1 MVDWRSDDRE
11 LLARILTAEAGNQ
24 GPIGMTAAGNV
35 IMNRA
40 NTPGYGDGVRGVIM
54 KPGQFSPMNS
64 VTGYARGEQGQNID
78 ALRPT
83 ETAYMVADSLLQ
95 GTAGDI
101 TGGATHFFN
110 PDISNPSWAQGK
122 DFTRIGDHVF
132 GKADAGRGTT
142 QNTGATAMRQPTMT
156 QGQPAPMPQE
166 QQQPGGLRGLLSDP
180 DFYDRLAIG
189 LGGLTMNP
197 NQALMQMSADR
208 IAGRAQTRQD
218 TAATNRTVEYL
229 RSQGR
234 DDLADAVASGS
245 LGGRDAA
252 AILFQPTA
260 QSEQSQIVS
269 AAQLREMFPGTQ
281 IEDGLYNLKAD
292 GTANKVGG
300 GGTTV
305 NVDTRAEGKFEEAF
319 ATGDAKTI
327 NTVYDAGLQAQ
338 RNIGRIEQ
346 LDQLLA
352 AAPSG
357 VEGRLKGIAGEFGIA
372 TEGLSDIQAAQA
384 LINSLVPEQR
394 QPGSGPM
401 SDADL
406 ELFKQSLPRIINQPD
421 GNRRIISTMRAIAE
435 YDRLGAEIVQRM
447 RAGEIDRAQ
456 AFQLLQERPNP
467 LANFRAPAG
476 GPASPAGAPS
486 AAPAI
491 RTFNPQTGQL
501 E

>member
-64 VTGYARGEQGQNID
+64 VTGYARGEQGQDID

-83 ETAYMVADSLLQ
+83 KTAYMVADSLLQ

-132 GKADAGRGTT
+132 GQADSGRGTT
-142 QNTGATAMRQPTMT
+142 SNTGATAMRQPTMT

-166 QQQPGGLRGLLSDP
+166 QQQPGGLRGLLSNP
-180 DFYDRLAIG
+180 DFLDSLAIG
-189 LGGLTMNP
+189 FGSLTQDP
-197 NQALMQMSADR
+197 NEALMQMSSDR
-208 IAGRAQTRQD
+208 IAGRAQTRQE
-218 TAATNRTVEYL
+218 TSATNRTVEYL

-245 LGGRDAA
+245 LSGKDAA
-252 AILFQPTA
+252 EIMFQEPKERGQIL
-260 QSEQSQIVS
+260 S
-269 AAQLREMFPGTQ
+269 AAQMREMFPGTQ

-300 GGTTV
+300 GGTSV
-305 NVDTRAEGKFEEAF
+305 NVNTGSEVGTIPPGFELITDPESGARQLRRIPGGEPEQEAQAAQF
-319 ATGDAKTI
+319 DK
-327 NTVYDAGLQAQ
+327 QAQ
-338 RNIGRIEQ
+338 AAAAQSSLELINSVLESDSLESVTGMFQGRLPAMSQSGTDLVTRIEQ
-346 LDQLLA
+346 LQGQAFLQAFESLKGGG
-352 AAPSG
+352 SITE
-357 VEGRLKGIAGEFGIA
+357 VEGQAATNAIARLNRAQSAEAFR
-372 TEGLSDIQAAQA
+372 EGLRDLQNIYQRAVERAS
-384 LINSLVPEQR
+384 NSE
-394 QPGSGPM
+394 
-401 SDADL
+401 
-406 ELFKQSLPRIINQPD
+406 
-421 GNRRIISTMRAIAE
+421 
-435 YDRLGAEIVQRM
+435 
-447 RAGEIDRAQ
+447 
-456 AFQLLQERPNP
+456 
-467 LANFRAPAG
+467 
-476 GPASPAGAPS
+476 S
-486 AAPAI
+486 AAPA
-491 RTFNPQTGQL
+491 TTGNTINGVTVG
-501 E
+501 EPY

>member
-40 NTPGYGDGVRGVIM
+40 NTTGYGDGVRGVIM

-78 ALRPT
+78 AIRPN

-122 DFTRIGDHVF
+122 EFTRIGDHVF
-132 GKADAGRGTT
+132 GRADAPRCTT
-142 QNTGATAMRQPTMT
+142 QNTGAIAMRQPVMT

-166 QQQPGGLRGLLSDP
+166 QQPGGLRGLLSNP
-180 DFYDRLAIG
+180 DFFDQLAIG
-189 LGGLTMNP
+189 FGGLTLNP
-197 NQALMQMSADR
+197 NQALMQASADR

-245 LGGRDAA
+245 LSGKDAA
-252 AILFQPTA
+252 AIMFQEPK
-260 QSEQSQIVS
+260 ERGQILS
-269 AAQLREMFPGTQ
+269 AAQMREMFPGTQ

-300 GGTTV
+300 GGTTINMPGEPLKV
-305 NVDTRAEGKFEEAF
+305 LPDGRIVIADPAAPDGFRAVTPPGTAAAQEAQTAQVDKEAQL
-319 ATGDAKTI
+319 ASAQDSLKLINSVLENENLESVTGMIQGRLPAF
-327 NTVYDAGLQAQ
+327 NQAGTDLVT
-338 RNIGRIEQ
+338 RIEQ
-346 LDQLLA
+346 LQGKA
-352 AAPSG
+352 FEMAFES
-357 VEGRLKGIAGEFGIA
+357 LKGSGAITEREGQAATNAIARLNRAQSAEAFR
-372 TEGLSDIQAAQA
+372 EGL
-384 LINSLVPEQR
+384 
-394 QPGSGPM
+394 
-401 SDADL
+401 L
-406 ELFKQSLPRIINQPD
+406 ELQQIFQ
-421 GNRRIISTMRAIAE
+421 RA
-435 YDRLGAEIVQRM
+435 V
-447 RAGEIDRAQ
+447 
-456 AFQLLQERPNP
+456 ERTS
-467 LANFRAPAG
+467 G
-476 GPASPAGAPS
+476 GGS
-486 AAPAI
+486 AAPA
-491 RTFNPQTGQL
+491 TTTGNTINGVTVG
-501 E
+501 EPY

>member
-24 GPIGMTAAGNV
+24 GPIGMIAAGNV

-40 NTPGYGDGVRGVIM
+40 NTTGYGDGVRGVIM

-132 GKADAGRGTT
+132 GRADAGRDTT
-142 QNTGATAMRQPTMT
+142 QNTRATAMRPTTMT
-156 QGQPAPMPQE
+156 QVLPAPMPQE
-166 QQQPGGLRGLLSDP
+166 QQPSGLRGLLSDP

-197 NQALMQMSADR
+197 NQQLMQMSADR
-208 IAGRAQTRQD
+208 IAGRRQERQD

-245 LGGRDAA
+245 LSGKDAA
-252 AILFQPTA
+252 AMLFNKDAAEGVVVDGRLINKRTGEVIYEPTGGPAFDVEKVQSARKEFTGLPQVKAFADQTTAYSLVISSIDDPSPAGDLALIFNYMKVLDPGSAVKEGEFATA
-260 QSEQSQIVS
+260 QNAGSVDD
-269 AAQLREMFPGTQ
+269 RTR
-281 IEDGLYNLKAD
+281 GLYNRIMSGERLSERQRAD
-292 GTANKVGG
+292 FA
-300 GGTTV
+300 
-305 NVDTRAEGKFEEAF
+305 DRATRLYSGAEQQYQSIAEQYGSF
-319 ATGDAKTI
+319 AQA
-327 NTVYDAGLQAQ
+327 AGLPADQVIPDYSFVGNRYQTPLIYQLPPTPPGVTQQDWEQSWQNMTDAQ
-338 RNIGRIEQ
+338 RQ
-346 LDQLLA
+346 
-352 AAPSG
+352 
-357 VEGRLKGIAGEFGIA
+357 
-372 TEGLSDIQAAQA
+372 
-384 LINSLVPEQR
+384 
-394 QPGSGPM
+394 
-401 SDADL
+401 
-406 ELFKQSLPRIINQPD
+406 
-421 GNRRIISTMRAIAE
+421 
-435 YDRLGAEIVQRM
+435 
-447 RAGEIDRAQ
+447 
-456 AFQLLQERPNP
+456 
-467 LANFRAPAG
+467 
-476 GPASPAGAPS
+476 
-486 AAPAI
+486 
-491 RTFNPQTGQL
+491 TFLNTPTTP
-501 E
+501 

>member
-1 MVDWRSDDRE
+1 MADWRSDDRE

-40 NTPGYGDGVRGVIM
+40 NTTGYGDGVRGVIM

-78 ALRPT
+78 ALRPS

-132 GKADAGRGTT
+132 GQADAGRGTT

-197 NQALMQMSADR
+197 NQQLMQMSADR

-229 RSQGR
+229 RAQGR

-245 LGGRDAA
+245 LSGKDAA
-252 AILFQPTA
+252 ATLFNKDATEGVVVDGRLINKRTGEVIYEPTGGPAFDVEKVQSARKEFTGLPQVKAFADQTAAYGTLISSVADPSPAGDLSLIFNYMKILDPGSTVREGEFATA
-260 QSEQSQIVS
+260 QDAGSIDD
-269 AAQLREMFPGTQ
+269 RTR
-281 IEDGLYNLKAD
+281 GLYNRIVSGERLSERQRAD
-292 GTANKVGG
+292 FA
-300 GGTTV
+300 
-305 NVDTRAEGKFEEAF
+305 DRATRIYSSAEQQYNSF
-319 ATGDAKTI
+319 AEQYGSFAQA
-327 NTVYDAGLQAQ
+327 AGLPVEQVIPDYSFVGNRYQTPLIYQRPPTPPGVTQQDWEQSWNNMTDAQ
-338 RNIGRIEQ
+338 RQ
-346 LDQLLA
+346 
-352 AAPSG
+352 
-357 VEGRLKGIAGEFGIA
+357 
-372 TEGLSDIQAAQA
+372 
-384 LINSLVPEQR
+384 
-394 QPGSGPM
+394 
-401 SDADL
+401 
-406 ELFKQSLPRIINQPD
+406 
-421 GNRRIISTMRAIAE
+421 
-435 YDRLGAEIVQRM
+435 
-447 RAGEIDRAQ
+447 
-456 AFQLLQERPNP
+456 
-467 LANFRAPAG
+467 
-476 GPASPAGAPS
+476 
-486 AAPAI
+486 
-491 RTFNPQTGQL
+491 TFLNTPTTP
-501 E
+501 